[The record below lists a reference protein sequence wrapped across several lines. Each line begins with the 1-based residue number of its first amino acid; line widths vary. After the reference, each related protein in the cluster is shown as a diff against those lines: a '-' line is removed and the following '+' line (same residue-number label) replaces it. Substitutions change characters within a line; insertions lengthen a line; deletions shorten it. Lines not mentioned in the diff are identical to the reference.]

1 MRDLGGRIGAR
12 TKSTLSDLEPA
23 KEVEEGPQRDDE
35 TQEGALQTNQGLGRW
50 AERGISPGPDLLS
63 FGCQGPCCL
72 GQDTQEEMG
81 HCPWLLIS

>member
-35 TQEGALQTNQGLGRW
+35 TQEGALQTKPRP
-50 AERGISPGPDLLS
+50 R
-63 FGCQGPCCL
+63 
-72 GQDTQEEMG
+72 EMG
-81 HCPWLLIS
+81 